1 MDLQGKVCV
10 VTGASSG
17 IGKHTALDLAKDG
30 AIVCLVARREE
41 KLAEVLAELPGQG
54 HTLFVCDV
62 SERAQVA
69 KLAEHVRTNYGRLD
83 VLINNA
89 GFSRGRDFRGRD
101 SVEDVEMMMATN
113 FLGAVYC
120 SAELLDLLEAS
131 RPSQIVNVA
140 SIAGRLAFGNASG
153 YCASK
158 FALVGWTEGAAY
170 DLEPRGVRLSLVE
183 PGPIP
188 TDGFSQE
195 ALVEHPILKYS
206 LGSAKDV
213 SAAIRDVITGDK
225 RERIVPRGYW
235 LAQFPRL
242 VTPWLHRAVVRKMV
256 TKRVPK
262 EQRS

>member
-1 MDLQGKVCV
+1 MDIRGKVCV

-17 IGKHTALDLAKDG
+17 IGRRTARDLARDG
-30 AIVCLVARREE
+30 AVVCLVARRAE
-41 KLAEVLAELPGQG
+41 KLAEVLDELDGEG
-54 HTLFVCDV
+54 HTFFVCDV
-62 SERAQVA
+62 SDRAQVA
-69 KLAEHVRTNYGRLD
+69 KLSEHVRATYGRLE

-120 SAELLDLLEAS
+120 AAEFLDLLEAS
-131 RPSQIVNVA
+131 APSQIVNVA

-158 FALVGWTEGAAY
+158 FALVGWTEGAAF
-170 DLEPRGVRLSLVE
+170 DLEPRGVLLSLVE

-188 TDGFSQE
+188 TEGFGQE
-195 ALVEHPILKYS
+195 ALVDHPILRYS
-206 LGSAKDV
+206 LGSAADV
-213 SAAIRDVITGDK
+213 SDAIRDVIKNDK

-242 VTPWLHRAVVRKMV
+242 VFPWAYRAAVRKMV
-256 TKRVPK
+256 VKRVPK

>member
-1 MDLQGKVCV
+1 MHLEGKICV
-10 VTGASSG
+10 ITGASSG
-17 IGKHTALDLAKDG
+17 IGRRTAVDLASDG
-30 AIVCLVARREE
+30 AVLCLVARREE
-41 KLAEVLAELPGQG
+41 KLKEVLAELQGEG
-54 HTLFVCDV
+54 HTVFVCDV
-62 SERAQVA
+62 SDREQVA
-69 KLAEHVRTNYGRLD
+69 RLREHVEATYGRLD

-89 GFSRGRDFRGRD
+89 GMSRGRDFQGRD
-101 SVEDVEMMMATN
+101 SVEDVEMMLKTN

-120 SAELLDLLEAS
+120 AAEMLDLLES
-131 RPSQIVNVA
+131 SQPSQIVNVA

-188 TDGFSQE
+188 TDGFSQQ
-195 ALVEHPILKYS
+195 ALVDHPILRHS
-206 LGSAKDV
+206 LGSASDV
-213 SAAIRDVITGDK
+213 SAAIRDVIKNDK
-225 RERIVPRGYW
+225 RERIVPRAYW

-242 VTPWLHRAVVRKMV
+242 VAPWLHRAAIRKMV
-256 TKRVPK
+256 IRRVPK